1 MSAAGS
7 RSTLGDG
14 SLILV
19 TGASGLI
26 GSTLIPVLEKQGHQ
40 VIRAVRT
47 DPRGENE
54 IRWRPLES
62 PEEIPTKEREKFE
75 NIDAV
80 VHLAGEN
87 IASSRWSDERKRKIR
102 SSRVDATR
110 NLVSLLRQ
118 LPSPPSTFITA
129 SAVGGY
135 PGEGDEE
142 MTEDSPLG

>member
-1 MSAAGS
+1 MSAAGP
-7 RSTLGDG
+7 RSLLDDG

-26 GSTLIPVLEKQGHQ
+26 GSTLIPVLEKQGHR

-47 DPRGENE
+47 DPRGEDE

-87 IASSRWSDERKRKIR
+87 IASSRWSLVLKRR
-102 SSRVDATR
+102 RRVAIHSTPR
-110 NLVSLLRQ
+110 R
-118 LPSPPSTFITA
+118 LPKTLQWPRC
-129 SAVGGY
+129 
-135 PGEGDEE
+135 
-142 MTEDSPLG
+142 